1 MQALAYCSYNMK
13 TVQEGA
19 RLKMHA
25 YFALWTFQNI
35 TRHSLFLAQCV
46 QVLMLNEEN
55 GWHQTLQL
63 AHHEMPI

>member
-25 YFALWTFQNI
+25 YFGCEL
-35 TRHSLFLAQCV
+35 SK
-46 QVLMLNEEN
+46 
-55 GWHQTLQL
+55 TLL
-63 AHHEMPI
+63 GIVFF